1 MMLTYVLPCPSQ
13 RQGPDRRIH
22 RIHRQIRRFYRLQAD
37 NAWQKR
43 CRPVCKPVRSSSHEL
58 QLPTCDRDVCLKCST
73 FSHYHAQVAALL
85 AEAPSEGLPPEEAP
99 QTSRGARDGPPAL
112 AFSRNPK
119 LYICSCGA
127 SVTNQPPTHPSSSR
141 PRPRNALQ

>member
-1 MMLTYVLPCPSQ
+1 MLTYVLPCPSQ

-99 QTSRGARDGPPAL
+99 QTSRGARDGLLLESLCDLLQPSLVQAIWFSFDGDWRRPPLLEQIAGK
-112 AFSRNPK
+112 A
-119 LYICSCGA
+119 
-127 SVTNQPPTHPSSSR
+127 
-141 PRPRNALQ
+141 